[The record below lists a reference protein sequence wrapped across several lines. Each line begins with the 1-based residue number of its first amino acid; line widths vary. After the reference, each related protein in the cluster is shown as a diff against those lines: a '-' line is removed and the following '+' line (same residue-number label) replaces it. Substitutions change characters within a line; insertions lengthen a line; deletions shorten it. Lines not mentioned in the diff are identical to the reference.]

1 MAERSKKRRRSNDD
15 SSEAA
20 ERAEEEEEAT
30 VHLRIGAALQKQLAG
45 RTYCTPA
52 DLDKPVLIACLLALG
67 ELKLVDDVFDVR
79 VETLSGDTFEVTMG
93 SDDNK
98 VLALKRK
105 ISKQQG
111 TSMARQDLILVDGAE
126 GEGGKSEDPEEG
138 MAVVDRVALRDDAAL
153 AGACSVVLYV
163 KDSGAVVWL
172 SCSLL

>member
-1 MAERSKKRRRSNDD
+1 M
-15 SSEAA
+15 
-20 ERAEEEEEAT
+20 
-30 VHLRIGAALQKQLAG
+30 
-45 RTYCTPA
+45 
-52 DLDKPVLIACLLALG
+52 
-67 ELKLVDDVFDVR
+67 FDVS

-126 GEGGKSEDPEEG
+126 GEGGKSEGGKSEDPEEG

-163 KDSGAVVWL
+163 KDSGAVVYL
-172 SCSLL
+172 SCSLLRDADLICLTSLSAAKAGEGGFGEEACS

>member
-1 MAERSKKRRRSNDD
+1 MAERRKKRRRSNDD

-67 ELKLVDDVFDVR
+67 ELKLVDDVFDVS

-126 GEGGKSEDPEEG
+126 GKGGKSEGGKSEDPEEG
-138 MAVVDRVALRDDAAL
+138 VAVVDRVALRDDAAL

-163 KDSGAVVWL
+163 KDSGAVV
-172 SCSLL
+172 

>member
-1 MAERSKKRRRSNDD
+1 MTIPSKSVNTTT
-15 SSEAA
+15 E
-20 ERAEEEEEAT
+20 
-30 VHLRIGAALQKQLAG
+30 
-45 RTYCTPA
+45 
-52 DLDKPVLIACLLALG
+52 
-67 ELKLVDDVFDVR
+67 LVDDVFDVS

-111 TSMARQDLILVDGAE
+111 TSMARQDLLLVDGAE

-163 KDSGAVVWL
+163 KDSGAWFEC
-172 SCSLL
+172 CSLLWDADLICLTSLSAAKAGEGGFGEEACSRAEEARSGD